1 MERCDVIEMFGAIT
15 QMFPRDTAFA
25 NATDKMITAWWEML
39 SDLPKNAVSVALKR
53 HAAISQF
60 APSIAE
66 IRKAVT
72 DMTASDGRTGLDEW
86 NDVAKALRNS
96 AYDSAEQFRK
106 LSPIAQR
113 LVGSPM
119 QLKEWGCAEDA
130 ATISVA
136 KSQFLK
142 GYEILKRRENETKQL
157 PESIRYLLTGLDP
170 VKELVEQITEEI

>member
-1 MERCDVIEMFGAIT
+1 MTKQDIVEMFALISVLFPNDKAFGNASM
-15 QMFPRDTAFA
+15 QMV
-25 NATDKMITAWWEML
+25 NAWYEML
-39 SDLPKNAVSVALKR
+39 SDLPKNEVSVALKR
-53 HAAISQF
+53 HTSVSEF
-60 APSIAE
+60 APSISQ
-66 IRKAVT
+66 IRKAVM
-72 DMTASDGRTGLDEW
+72 DMTQTDGRTGIDEW

-119 QLKEWGCAEDA
+119 QLKEWGLAEDA

-136 KSQFLK
+136 KAQFLK
-142 GYEILKRRENETKQL
+142 GYEVLKRRENETKQL
-157 PESIRYLLTGLDP
+157 PESIRYLLTGRDP

>member
-1 MERCDVIEMFGAIT
+1 MERCDVIEMFAAISVLY
-15 QMFPRDTAFA
+15 PRDMAFA
-25 NATDKMITAWWEML
+25 NATDKMITVWWEML
-39 SDLPKNAVSVALKR
+39 SDLPKSAVSAALKR
-53 HAAISQF
+53 HSAVSQF

-66 IRKAVT
+66 IRKAVA
-72 DMTASDGRTGLDEW
+72 DMTAPDGRTGIDEW

-119 QLKEWGCAEDA
+119 QLKEWGLAEDA

-136 KSQFLK
+136 KAQFLK
-142 GYEILKRRENETKQL
+142 GYEVLKRRENETKQL
-157 PESIRYLLTGLDP
+157 PESIRNLLIGRDP
-170 VKELVEQITEEI
+170 VKELVEQMTEEI

>member
-1 MERCDVIEMFGAIT
+1 MERCDVIEMFAAISVLY
-15 QMFPRDTAFA
+15 PRDMAFA
-25 NATDKMITAWWEML
+25 NATDKMITVWWEML
-39 SDLPKNAVSVALKR
+39 SDLPKSAVSAALKR
-53 HAAISQF
+53 HSAVSQF

-66 IRKAVT
+66 IRKAVA
-72 DMTASDGRTGLDEW
+72 DMTAPDGRTGIDEW

-119 QLKEWGCAEDA
+119 QLKEWGLAEDA

-136 KSQFLK
+136 KAQFLK
-142 GYEILKRRENETKQL
+142 GYEVLKRRENETKQL
-157 PESIRYLLTGLDP
+157 PESIRNLLIGRDP

>member
-1 MERCDVIEMFGAIT
+1 MTKQDIVEMFALISVLFPNDKAFGNASM
-15 QMFPRDTAFA
+15 QMV
-25 NATDKMITAWWEML
+25 NAWHEML

-53 HAAISQF
+53 HTSVSEF

-72 DMTASDGRTGLDEW
+72 DMTASDGRTGIDEW

-142 GYEILKRRENETKQL
+142 GYELLKRRENETKQL
-157 PESIRYLLTGLDP
+157 PESIRNLLIGRDP